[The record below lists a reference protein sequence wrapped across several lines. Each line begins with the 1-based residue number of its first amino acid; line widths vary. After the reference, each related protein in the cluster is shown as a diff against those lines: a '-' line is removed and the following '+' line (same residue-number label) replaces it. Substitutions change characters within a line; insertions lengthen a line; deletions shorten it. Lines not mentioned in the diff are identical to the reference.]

1 MVFWSDENGPKI
13 RDFWKKFQNRPVW
26 PVLWARKPKI
36 VTHHYQLTL
45 GNPPVKGLEVSWFLG
60 LRIILLIQHISVKKQ
75 IFPHFSPNYNPL
87 CYVYLQ
93 INLFE
98 KTNNF
103 RGDKK
108 EVKLSNKKLSATLSV
123 TQQFFSYSHV
133 YICNNTYEGTMLILF
148 ILLQSSLVKETAL
161 TIMFSLNS

>member
-1 MVFWSDENGPKI
+1 MMMICNKQHITMVFDSSSTSSSHSRAPATRACNAILAGISFIKLCHTFCLKVAEIK
-13 RDFWKKFQNRPVW
+13 
-26 PVLWARKPKI
+26 VLC
-36 VTHHYQLTL
+36 
-45 GNPPVKGLEVSWFLG
+45 F
-60 LRIILLIQHISVKKQ
+60 KKQ

-123 TQQFFSYSHV
+123 TQQFF
-133 YICNNTYEGTMLILF
+133 LILMYTF
-148 ILLQSSLVKETAL
+148 VIIRMKVQC
-161 TIMFSLNS
+161 

>member
-1 MVFWSDENGPKI
+1 MMMICNKQHITMVFDSSSTSSSPSRAPAPRACNAILAGNCHTFCLKVAEIK
-13 RDFWKKFQNRPVW
+13 
-26 PVLWARKPKI
+26 VLC
-36 VTHHYQLTL
+36 
-45 GNPPVKGLEVSWFLG
+45 F
-60 LRIILLIQHISVKKQ
+60 KKQ

-87 CYVYLQ
+87 CYVHLQ

-98 KTNNF
+98 KRNNF

-148 ILLQSSLVKETAL
+148 ILLQSSLVKKQL
-161 TIMFSLNS
+161 